1 MKKFHQPN
9 SDQNF
14 DFEERILILNNLSHN
29 KKYIYL
35 KFKINKKS
43 DLNLYFTRLLTIPY

>member
-29 KKYIYL
+29 KKYIRNL
-35 KFKINKKS
+35 KLTKNQI
-43 DLNLYFTRLLTIPY
+43 LIYILLDC